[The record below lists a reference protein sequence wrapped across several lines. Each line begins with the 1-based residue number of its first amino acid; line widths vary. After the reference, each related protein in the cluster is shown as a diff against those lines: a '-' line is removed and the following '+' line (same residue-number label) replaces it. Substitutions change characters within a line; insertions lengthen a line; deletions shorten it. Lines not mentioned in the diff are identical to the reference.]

1 MKRETSNLLRC
12 LFEEVLPPAL
22 RDSGLFRALA
32 RAAYGPSID
41 KLADFRRRAVE
52 LTEAEYE
59 GVYRDTPR
67 IHADTDNSEAC
78 VRRIV
83 KDVLGASVCDVGCG
97 SGYLIGKIKHERPEL
112 TRYAGVDFVLHN
124 QPYEGIAFTVAR
136 IEALP
141 FPDKAFD
148 TVVCTHVLEHILD
161 YRRALA
167 ELRRIAAKRL
177 ILVVPREREGRY
189 TFNPHFHFFPYK
201 ESFLRA
207 IYPVPARYLC
217 EDVGRDIYFVEDLAP

>member
-1 MKRETSNLLRC
+1 MKRETSNLLRFV
-12 LFEEVLPPAL
+12 LEEVLPPAL
-22 RDSGLFRALA
+22 RDSPLFRALA

-41 KLADFRRRAVE
+41 KLADFRRRAVH

-59 GVYRDTPR
+59 AVYRDTPR

-78 VRRIV
+78 IKRIIQNV
-83 KDVLGASVCDVGCG
+83 VGNSVCDIGCG
-97 SGYLIGKIKHERPEL
+97 SGYLIGRIKRERPEL
-112 TRYAGVDFVLHN
+112 KRCAGVDFVLHN
-124 QPYEGIAFTVAR
+124 APHEGVDFTAAR
-136 IEALP
+136 IEDLP

-161 YRRALA
+161 YRRALT
-167 ELRRIAAKRL
+167 ELRRIAVKRL

-207 IYPVPARYLC
+207 IYPVPEHYVC
-217 EDVGRDIYFVEDLAP
+217 EDVGRDIYFLEDLA